1 MAKDYYSI
9 LGVEKNTSPEEL
21 KKAYRKLALQY
32 HPDRGG
38 DQEKFK
44 EVNEAYQILS
54 DPQKKAQ
61 YDQFGT
67 TGDNF
72 GGFGGFGGG
81 NSQGQYYGAGNFED
95 MFGGGGFMGDI
106 FESFF
111 GSAFAQVNVELG
123 ISLTQAILG
132 DRVRFKTSTG
142 DELELKI
149 PSGTQDGQTFR
160 FRGKGMPYKKG
171 RGDLNVTVRIKFP
184 RHINRRQRE
193 LFEEL
198 KKTGI

>member
-9 LGVEKNTSPEEL
+9 LGVSKNASAEEL

-54 DPQKKAQ
+54 NPQKKAQ

-67 TGDNF
+67 TGDA
-72 GGFGGFGGG
+72 FGGG
-81 NSQGQYYGAGNFED
+81 GQGGYQYYGNGNFED
-95 MFGGGGFMGDI
+95 MFSGGGGGFMGDI

-123 ISLTQAILG
+123 ITLTQAMLG
-132 DRVRFKTSTG
+132 DHVKFKTSVG
-142 DELELKI
+142 DELEMKI
-149 PSGTQDGQTFR
+149 PAGTQDGQTFK
-160 FRGKGMPYKKG
+160 FRGKGMTYKRG
-171 RGDLNVTVRIKFP
+171 RGDLNVTVRIKLP
-184 RHINRRQRE
+184 RHLNRRQRE

-198 KKTGI
+198 KETGL